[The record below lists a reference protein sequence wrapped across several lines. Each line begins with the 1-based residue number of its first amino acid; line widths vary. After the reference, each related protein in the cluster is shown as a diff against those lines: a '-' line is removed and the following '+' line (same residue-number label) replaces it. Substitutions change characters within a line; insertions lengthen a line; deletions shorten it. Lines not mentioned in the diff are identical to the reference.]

1 MKRKTISIF
10 ISILMTFSLF
20 SNAFAAEN
28 MNAPKATAIL
38 INSETGEKTYLDVKQ
53 IDRISYNS
61 TGKSVVEYEVFAPL
75 PNPNVVIPLD
85 SKGDLLEEAGVTAR
99 AFVEYYISSDGE
111 EIQVESCS
119 GSWEPSD
126 SIYYLTDREYMVTD
140 DYNTARGY
148 PTSNSFERNLE
159 WPYVQRNF
167 VSEFTGPRM
176 TTVANAHV
184 SGMDGSHQLWLFF
197 NFGNR

>member
-1 MKRKTISIF
+1 
-10 ISILMTFSLF
+10 MTFSLF

-61 TGKSVVEYEVFAPL
+61 TGKSV
-75 PNPNVVIPLD
+75 
-85 SKGDLLEEAGVTAR
+85 
-99 AFVEYYISSDGE
+99 VEYYISSDGE

-176 TTVANAHV
+176 TTAANVHV

-197 NFGNR
+197 NFANV

>member
-1 MKRKTISIF
+1 
-10 ISILMTFSLF
+10 MTFSLF

-111 EIQVESCS
+111 EIQVEPCS

-167 VSEFTGPRM
+167 VSELTGPPM

>member
-1 MKRKTISIF
+1 
-10 ISILMTFSLF
+10 MTFSLF

-61 TGKSVVEYEVFAPL
+61 TGKSVVEYEVFAPF
-75 PNPNVVIPLD
+75 PNPNAVSPLE
-85 SKGDLLEEAGVTAR
+85 SEGGLLEEGGVTAR
-99 AFVEYYISSDGE
+99 ARVEYYISSDGE

-167 VSEFTGPRM
+167 VSELTGPRM

>member
-1 MKRKTISIF
+1 
-10 ISILMTFSLF
+10 MTFSLF

-28 MNAPKATAIL
+28 KNAPMATALL

-53 IDRISYNS
+53 VDSISYNS
-61 TGKSVVEYEVFAPL
+61 TGKSVVEYEVFAPF
-75 PNPNVVIPLD
+75 PNPNAVSPLE
-85 SKGDLLEEAGVTAR
+85 SEGGLLEEGGVTAR
-99 AFVEYYISSDGE
+99 ARVEYYISSDGE

-148 PTSNSFERNLE
+148 PTSNSFERSLE
-159 WPYVQRNF
+159 WPYVQRYPITPL
-167 VSEFTGPRM
+167 SGPRM
-176 TTVANAHV
+176 TTAANVHV

-197 NFGNR
+197 NFANV

>member
-28 MNAPKATAIL
+28 KNAPMATALL

-53 IDRISYNS
+53 VDSISYNS
-61 TGKSVVEYEVFAPL
+61 TGKSVVEYEVFAPF
-75 PNPNVVIPLD
+75 PNPNAVSPLE
-85 SKGDLLEEAGVTAR
+85 SEGGLLEEGGVTAR
-99 AFVEYYISSDGE
+99 ARVEYYISSDGE

-167 VSEFTGPRM
+167 VSELTGPRM

>member
-28 MNAPKATAIL
+28 KNAPMATALL

-53 IDRISYNS
+53 VDSISYNS
-61 TGKSVVEYEVFAPL
+61 TGKSVVEYEVFAPF
-75 PNPNVVIPLD
+75 PNPNAVSPLE
-85 SKGDLLEEAGVTAR
+85 SEGGLLEEGGVTAR
-99 AFVEYYISSDGE
+99 ARVEYYISSDGE

-148 PTSNSFERNLE
+148 PTSNSFERSLE
-159 WPYVQRNF
+159 WPNVQRNF
-167 VSEFTGPRM
+167 VSELTGPRM

>member
-28 MNAPKATAIL
+28 KNAPMATALL

-53 IDRISYNS
+53 VDSISYNS
-61 TGKSVVEYEVFAPL
+61 TGKSVVEYEVFAPF
-75 PNPNVVIPLD
+75 PNPNAVSPLE
-85 SKGDLLEEAGVTAR
+85 SEGGLLEEGGVTAR
-99 AFVEYYISSDGE
+99 ARVEYYISSDGE
-111 EIQVESCS
+111 EIQIESCS